1 MIESIKIEFAR
12 NLDLAKKIFDLLSL
26 DLNQNNILKNSDL
39 ELNEDQCSIIIN
51 TKSSNLSIVKKRI
64 KNIMQNIFEN
74 DANLLDYKITD
85 FENIII
91 VAKNIDL
98 EKITDFLSCEICGYK
113 TIYEEELFIHRYTHA
128 GL

>member
-1 MIESIKIEFAR
+1 MIKSIKIDFAR

-51 TKSSNLSIVKKRI
+51 TKSSNLSIVKKMT

-74 DANLLDYKITD
+74 DANLFDYKITD

>member
-1 MIESIKIEFAR
+1 MVESIKIDFAK
-12 NLDLAKKIFDLLSL
+12 NLDLAKKIFDLLIL
-26 DLNQNNILKNSDL
+26 DFTQNNILNINDI

-51 TKSSNLSIVKKRI
+51 TNPSILTIVKKRT
-64 KNIMQNIFEN
+64 KNIMHDLFKN
-74 DANLLDYKITD
+74 DVNLFDYKITE
-85 FENIII
+85 FENVII

-98 EKITDFLSCEICGYK
+98 EKITDFFSCEICGYK